1 MKLTRREMLRD
12 GLFALGFMALDGL
25 PVFAAPVEGETP
37 PAFFNAKIE
46 EE

>member
-1 MKLTRREMLRD
+1 MKTRNALV
-12 GLFALGFMALDGL
+12 LAALAACTFAH
-25 PVFAAPVEGETP
+25 FAANATATIPLDGETP

>member
-1 MKLTRREMLRD
+1 MKFNRREVLRD

-37 PAFFNAKIE
+37 PTFFIAKIE